1 MTIQEWGALGEMIGG
16 IAIVFSLIYVGAQ
29 IRQNTK
35 ATKSATANATI
46 ATTTAW
52 YTAIGNNKQSST
64 LMWNYFADPYPLSP
78 EEKLQFVMNLH
89 GLFMSFQNSY
99 YLVTE
104 GTLEKRIQESMTEV
118 IVGVKDQPGFQLFW
132 EQRKSIFFKEF
143 RDYVESILITDRQ
156 VSVGLFKKLEPE

>member
-52 YTAIGNNKQSST
+52 YTALGNNKQSST
-64 LMWNYFADPYPLSP
+64 LMWNCFADPNPLGP
-78 EEKLQFVMNLH
+78 EEWFQFVVNLH
-89 GLFMSFQNSY
+89 GLFLSFENSY

-104 GTLEKRIQESMTEV
+104 GTLEKQIQESMTEV
-118 IVGVKDQPGFQLFW
+118 IIGVKDQPGFQLFW
-132 EQRKSIFFKEF
+132 EQRKPIFFKEF
-143 RDYVESILITDRQ
+143 RDYVESVLITDRQ
-156 VSVGLFKKLEPE
+156 VSVGVYKKLEP